1 MVLPPS
7 IVKLFSRQ
15 ARIFFFEPYF
25 FVKRHVKRSQLQ
37 LVNVAQLL
45 NKRDYV
51 RKQGIRLKRMKSS
64 TPWDATWNSR
74 RGTQWPRRGIK
85 KRTPPPK
92 RPRERTDRG
101 CFLPTDKKAF
111 FMARYVQFFLFYYK
125 YSLSYC
131 LPSIAVVFLH
141 P

>member
-45 NKRDYV
+45 NKREYV

-74 RGTQWPRRGIK
+74 RGTQWPRRGTK
-85 KRTPPPK
+85 TRRSPPK
-92 RPRERTDRG
+92 RPRERSYRG
-101 CFLPTDKKAF
+101 CFCLRTKKPFSWQGTYRF
-111 FMARYVQFFLFYYK
+111 FFFN
-125 YSLSYC
+125 SLSYC